1 MTALAEAADAGL
13 LAGVPLFAG
22 LPAGRLAALARA
34 ARRVAVPAGAVLF
47 EQGDPG
53 GPLYVVRSGRVEV
66 VVDGLVVRVLGRGE
80 AFGELAVLTG
90 GRRIATIRTRRDSE
104 LLAIAPEDV
113 ENLLTDPVFARALL
127 RQLAHRVPGGDA
139 SAAPRTGAVLALV
152 PFDGATPPAVVRAL
166 ARALAAELAGH
177 APTLRLDDDGDPG
190 GWATRLDAA
199 EAGHELVLLVAERPD
214 DAWAR
219 FCRRQADRPL
229 VLADTDRPAPGP
241 TALPPGT
248 QLVALGH
255 RSPGPWVAA
264 LDPAAHHIVAPT
276 ALDRPGADLAR
287 LARRVCGRSLGV
299 VLSGGGARGLAHIG
313 VLDELRRAG
322 LRWDRI
328 GGTSMGAVIAAVAA
342 LGVDTDEMVA
352 TARRE
357 LVARRPF
364 TDVTWPRHAL
374 IRGLRVESTLDR
386 IFGDTR
392 IEELRCGLFTVSV
405 DLVAAEEVVNRR
417 GRVTDAV
424 ALSVRLPGL
433 VPPRRA
439 GARLHVDGGVLDNLP
454 IAVMAAEDEGPVL
467 AVDVAQ
473 PFASAPLGGSL
484 PRIVDTIARSM
495 TLASWRRGEPD
506 RALARAVITPALD
519 GIGLFDF
526 RRLDELVERGREAG
540 RAAAAQL
547 GDLRTAG

>member
-1 MTALAEAADAGL
+1 MTALAEAPDAGL

-53 GPLYVVRSGRVEV
+53 GPLYVVRSGRIEV
-66 VVDGLVVRVLGRGE
+66 VADGVVVRVLGRGE

-90 GRRIATIRTRRDSE
+90 GRRTATIRTRRDSE
-104 LLAIAPEDV
+104 LLAVAPDDV
-113 ENLLTDPVFARALL
+113 EDLLGDPVFARALL
-127 RQLAHRVPGGDA
+127 RQLAHRVPGSDA
-139 SAAPRTGAVLALV
+139 SAAARPAAVLALV
-152 PFDGATPPAVVRAL
+152 PFDGATPPAVVRAI
-166 ARALAAELAGH
+166 ARTVAAELAGH
-177 APTLRLDDDGDPG
+177 APTLRLDDDGDAD
-190 GWATRLDAA
+190 GWAARVDAA

-229 VLADTDRPAPGP
+229 VLADTDRPAPAAP
-241 TALPPGT
+241 ALPPGA

-264 LDPAAHHIVAPT
+264 LDPAAHHLVAP
-276 ALDRPGADLAR
+276 DRPGPDLAR
-287 LARRVCGRSLGV
+287 LARRVCGRSVGV

-322 LRWDRI
+322 VRWDRI

-342 LGVDTDEMVA
+342 LGADTDEMVG

-364 TDVTWPRHAL
+364 SDVTWPRHAL

-386 IFGDTR
+386 MFGGAR
-392 IEELRCGLFTVSV
+392 IEEQRTSLFTVSV
-405 DLVAAEEVVNRR
+405 DLVAAEEVVHRR
-417 GRVTDAV
+417 GRIADAV

-473 PFASAPLGGSL
+473 PFASAPLGGGL

-506 RALARAVITPALD
+506 RALARAVITPDLD

-547 GDLRTAG
+547 ADLRTAG